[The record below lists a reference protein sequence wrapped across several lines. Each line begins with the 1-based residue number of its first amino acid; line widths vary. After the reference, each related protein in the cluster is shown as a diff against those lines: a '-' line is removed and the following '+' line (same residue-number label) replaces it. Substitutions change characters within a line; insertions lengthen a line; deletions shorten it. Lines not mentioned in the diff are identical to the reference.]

1 MKIFINFYIPHNFN
15 MCDNCNAS
23 SVPLLACGRCMTV
36 KYCSRNCQKQH
47 WAGHREVCAP
57 PKPVSET
64 VECDGEQCPICMS
77 RIDDSA
83 VKLQC
88 EHLFHAHC
96 VKDMRSHG
104 VSPCPLCAM
113 DGPQAVHDECY
124 RAYVKKDINEKMIE
138 RWTMAAEQG
147 HEPSQF
153 MLGVLYYEGKV
164 VVKNDAV
171 AESWFRK
178 ASTVPNAWTNLGI
191 IFLKRGELALA
202 KEVLDKAICFDYKNA
217 TAFFHLAC
225 CKLQMNDEKVAMACF
240 RRVVELDPSHVEA
253 IYNIGL
259 LLAKNKAT
267 RVGAIA
273 YFKRVLELNR
283 DHDAAKNLSELT

>member
-1 MKIFINFYIPHNFN
+1 
-15 MCDNCNAS
+15 
-23 SVPLLACGRCMTV
+23 MTV

-47 WAGHREVCAP
+47 WTSGHRQVCAP
-57 PKPVSET
+57 HVVPPCSEEV

-77 RIDDSA
+77 CIDDSA

-88 EHLFHAHC
+88 EHLFHEHC

-124 RAYVKKDINEKMIE
+124 RAYVGKEYENLIE
-138 RWTMAAEQG
+138 RWTTAAEDG
-147 HEPSQF
+147 HPASQF

-164 VVKNDAV
+164 VEKNDEV
-171 AESWFRK
+171 AESWFRR
-178 ASTVPNAWTNLGI
+178 ASTVPNAWTNRGI

-202 KEVLDKAICFDYKNA
+202 KEALDKAILLDYKNA
-217 TAFFHLAC
+217 EAFFHLAC
-225 CKLQMNDEKVAMACF
+225 CKLQMNDEKVAMECF
-240 RRVVELDPSHVEA
+240 RRVVELDSSHVEA

-273 YFKRVLELNR
+273 YFKRVLELNS
-283 DHDAAKNLSELT
+283 DHEASRNLSLIDSSNTETLIS